1 MKRKNTVPI
10 HNSFTFDGGP
20 LSELLISKF
29 LHFLWFLLD
38 ISCTVVFSGSSCDI
52 KWWRKMKK
60 VCTLHELHI
69 SKNIRHFSSQK
80 AEIRCCGWPKFSTL
94 EPVNSMGLRTD
105 NVHGSG
111 KSLIWNDW
119 LSIYHFQDPN
129 FTRREIRR
137 WILHQG
143 GKKCWCNNFYNT

>member
-1 MKRKNTVPI
+1 MNEEKNTVSI

-38 ISCTVVFSGSSCDI
+38 ISCTVVCSGSSCDI

-80 AEIRCCGWPKFSTL
+80 AEIRCCGWPKFSTVD
-94 EPVNSMGLRTD
+94 P
-105 NVHGSG
+105 
-111 KSLIWNDW
+111 
-119 LSIYHFQDPN
+119 HFFGGALW
-129 FTRREIRR
+129 FTECVLGIRR
-137 WILHQG
+137 CLTVRTGSCLRKMCCWIYRELYKTFRG
-143 GKKCWCNNFYNT
+143 NSKRVIIVS